1 MNIWEYF
8 VRAGS
13 VSPGAATTGLT
24 LVMGSKSEA
33 GVACP
38 AQAASISTLSP
49 QYNKY
54 YLYVFK
60 MGSSTLLYYQEQD

>member
-1 MNIWEYF
+1 M
-8 VRAGS
+8 RAGS
-13 VSPGAATTGLT
+13 VSPGAATTGLTLT